1 MKPSAEAT
9 PPPSGKKYTVDWT
22 GRFKRDY
29 KLVIRRRLDISKLD
43 DIIGKLAN
51 GEVLPPENHDH
62 PLIGNWANH
71 RECHIAPDWLLI
83 YQIHED
89 ILILE
94 LTRTGTHSDL
104 FQ

>member
-1 MKPSAEAT
+1 MNE
-9 PPPSGKKYTVDWT
+9 KYLVDWT
-22 GRFKRDY
+22 NRFKKDY
-29 KLVIRRRLDISKLD
+29 KRAIKRGCDMSKMNGIIS
-43 DIIGKLAN
+43 KLAN
-51 GEVLPPENHDH
+51 GEELPPENLDH
-62 PLIGNWANH
+62 PLIGNWVNH

-94 LTRTGTHSDL
+94 LTRTGSHSDL